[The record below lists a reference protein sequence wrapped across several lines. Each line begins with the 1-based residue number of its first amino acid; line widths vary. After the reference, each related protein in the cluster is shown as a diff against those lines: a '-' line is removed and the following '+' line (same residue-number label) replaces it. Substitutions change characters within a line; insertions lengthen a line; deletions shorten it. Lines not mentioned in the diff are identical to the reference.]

1 MKWFLFLCLLGAV
14 GLLGPVAL
22 FVVVVCVVLMLLGEI

>member
-1 MKWFLFLCLLGAV
+1 MRRLS

-22 FVVVVCVVLMLLGEI
+22 FVVLGMPWASVYACPA